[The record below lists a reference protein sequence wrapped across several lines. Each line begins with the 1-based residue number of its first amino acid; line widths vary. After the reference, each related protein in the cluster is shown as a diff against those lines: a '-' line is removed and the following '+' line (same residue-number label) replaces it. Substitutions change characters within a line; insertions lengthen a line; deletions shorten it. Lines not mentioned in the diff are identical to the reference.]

1 MECTDTVL
9 VELNKSVATD
19 CLRRP
24 LRLFQRTEDKAGQPE
39 PEGRGGAGGV
49 TATNTNKEPV
59 VEAMSRKQFIECL
72 RLVNPAVTLQ
82 EVSTLVTVI
91 YTIHVSSMF

>member
-24 LRLFQRTEDKAGQPE
+24 LRLFQRIEDKAGQPE
-39 PEGRGGAGGV
+39 PEGRGGAGRGQ
-49 TATNTNKEPV
+49 AGGC
-59 VEAMSRKQFIECL
+59 SGGL
-72 RLVNPAVTLQ
+72 G
-82 EVSTLVTVI
+82 SG
-91 YTIHVSSMF
+91 